1 VRPEYRVDQIAGHA
15 GARAVGDA
23 PRDIRHDDMD
33 MNWKFFVGAS
43 ILATGLLIKVGAP
56 LVPLAIGIAMAAL
69 VNWRR
74 GLQRDRR
81 HLP

>member
-1 VRPEYRVDQIAGHA
+1 
-15 GARAVGDA
+15 
-23 PRDIRHDDMD
+23 
-33 MNWKFFVGAS
+33 MNWRLFIGAS

-56 LVPLAIGIAMAAL
+56 PIPVAIGIAMAAL

-81 HLP
+81 QVP